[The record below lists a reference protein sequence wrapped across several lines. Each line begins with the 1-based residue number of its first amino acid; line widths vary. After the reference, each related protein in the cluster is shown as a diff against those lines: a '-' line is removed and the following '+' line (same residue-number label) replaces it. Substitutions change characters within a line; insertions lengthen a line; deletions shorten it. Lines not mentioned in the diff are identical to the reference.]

1 MLSHRSGQPD
11 GDDYDDDYEDCD
23 DKDGDGDGDDD
34 YIVFRRL
41 AGWGLPLYHT
51 GLELYVQEN
60 SLRSYPKMTK
70 TKC

>member
-1 MLSHRSGQPD
+1 MLLHRGGWPD
-11 GDDYDDDYEDCD
+11 GDDYDDDDEYD
-23 DKDGDGDGDDD
+23 DDDGDDD

-41 AGWGLPLYHT
+41 AGRRLPLYHR

-60 SLRSYPKMTK
+60 SLRSDPQNTK